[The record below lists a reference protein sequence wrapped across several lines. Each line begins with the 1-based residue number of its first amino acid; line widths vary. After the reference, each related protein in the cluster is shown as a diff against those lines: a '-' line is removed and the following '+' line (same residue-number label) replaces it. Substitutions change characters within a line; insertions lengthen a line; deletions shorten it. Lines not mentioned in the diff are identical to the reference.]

1 MEDRAARWGI
11 EREYT
16 DAGGTHRTV
25 SPEAVAAVLEAMGAD
40 ADAPPPSPIWLGR
53 PGERLQAPATVIL
66 EDGSDL
72 GELSALP
79 GETPYGYHRLV
90 EADGAEGLL
99 IVAPERCPLPA
110 ERSWGW
116 AAQLYAV
123 RSAASW
129 GIGDLADLAELGRWS
144 RHLGAGFLLLNPFHA
159 ATPTFPQEASPYF
172 PSSRRFRSP
181 LLLRIEELPGAEAL
195 GERLAPLAAAGRAL
209 NERRLIDRDAVLRL
223 KLDALELLFAARPPG
238 AEPAFD
244 AWRAERGAA
253 LEEWALFC
261 VAAERHGA
269 HWTSWPPPLRDRE
282 PAALAACAAEDA
294 ERITFHAWLQWL
306 IERQLAAAGEEIG
319 LVGDLAVGFDPQGC
333 DAWSWQELLARGASI
348 GAPPDPFNQAGQDW
362 ALPPFVPHRLR
373 AAGYTPLIETLRA
386 SLRHAAGLRV
396 DHVMGLFRLWWV
408 PAGAGPAEGAYVRY
422 PADELLAVLTLEA
435 QRAEAVIVGEDLGT
449 VEPGV
454 RSALARRAILSYRVM
469 LFEGIE
475 TDRYP
480 ELALATLTTHDLPTV
495 AGLWSGADLEQQAAA
510 GLTPNVEGNR
520 RLAELLAGTAP
531 TASAAARAPGPV
543 VDERRDA
550 IIRAAHRRLAAS
562 PARLV
567 AATLED
573 ALRVAERPNLP
584 GTTSEQA
591 PNWSRALPVPLEEIQ
606 RDPFVEELAEEL
618 QR

>member
-25 SPEAVAAVLEAMGAD
+25 SPEAVAAVLEAMGVD
-40 ADAPPPSPIWLGR
+40 ADAPPPSPVRLGQ
-53 PGERLQAPATVIL
+53 PGERLHAPATVIL
-66 EDGSDL
+66 EDGTSL

-79 GETPYGYHRLV
+79 GDTPYGYHRLV
-90 EADGAEGLL
+90 AADGSERLL
-99 IVAPERCPLPA
+99 IVAPKRCPLPD
-110 ERSWGW
+110 ERAWGW

-123 RSAASW
+123 RSTGSW
-129 GIGDLADLAELGRWS
+129 GIGDLADLAELARWS
-144 RHLGAGFLLLNPFHA
+144 RGLGAGFLLLNPFHA

-181 LLLRIEELPGAEAL
+181 LLLRIEALPGAEAL

-209 NERRLIDRDAVLRL
+209 NGRRRIDREATRRL
-223 KLDALELLFAARPPG
+223 KLDALELLFAARPPAG
-238 AEPAFD
+238 RPAFE

-261 VAAERHGA
+261 VAAERHGP
-269 HWTSWPPPLRDRE
+269 HWTGWPAPLRDRE
-282 PAALAACAAEDA
+282 PTTLDAFAAEHA

-306 IERQLAAAGEEIG
+306 IEGQLGAACEEIG
-319 LVGDLAVGFDPQGC
+319 LVGDLAVGFDPEGC

-373 AAGYTPLIETLRA
+373 GAGYTPLIETLRA

-408 PAGAGPAEGAYVRY
+408 PAGAGPAEGASVRY

-435 QRAEAVIVGEDLGT
+435 QRASAVIVGEDLGT

-454 RSALARRAILSYRVM
+454 RSALASRAILSYRVM

-510 GLTPNVEGNR
+510 GLVPNVEGNR
-520 RLAELLAGTAP
+520 RLAELLAGTLT
-531 TASAAARAPGPV
+531 TASGSATAG
-543 VDERRDA
+543 DEPRDA

-573 ALRVAERPNLP
+573 ALRVAERPILP

-591 PNWSRALPVPLEEIQ
+591 LNWSLALPLPLEEIE
-606 RDPFVEELAEEL
+606 RDPFL
-618 QR
+618 